1 MSPMHILRHMRAFL
15 TLPLDIGSLLPIAGT
30 AAGAFFGGPAGAA
43 IGGSLGSAA
52 KGIIGGQQGGSKSPN
67 TYVPTGLGTADTTW
81 QSALQQLMQQIQGA
95 GGQITPEIAQAFT
108 ALLGIDR
115 SGIGPAGAQ
124 AGQQYGQLAGQAG
137 QAGNFLNNMGQG
149 VGQAGQQ
156 LWQTAQD
163 PQNALRNQVQ
173 QQVVDASRAGTSA
186 RGIGMG
192 GEAAGIENKAVND
205 FLLNWQNNQLQR
217 QATGLSGY
225 ANASNQAGRDV
236 AGGLA
241 AGALAPE
248 YTQQSAMAPFN
259 ANVSAAGFPL
269 QASQMY
275 TGAMGGLNQQYGGLL
290 SAIIPYLNSGQGA
303 TGQAFDQGQTGM
315 ANLTYGAG
323 KLFGSGSAGGAGD
336 WLSNIFSQPSAGT
349 GSSDASWGGAS
360 NEYFPYGGGV

>member
-1 MSPMHILRHMRAFL
+1 MSPMLAIAYLRAFL
-15 TLPLDIGSLLPIAGT
+15 TLGFGIGDILGLVAP
-30 AAGAFFGGPAGAA
+30 A
-43 IGGSLGSAA
+43 IGIANGA
-52 KGIIGGQQGGSKSPN
+52 KNLIGGAQGGSKNSN
-67 TYVPTGLGTADTTW
+67 TYVPTGLGTADQGW
-81 QSALQQLMQQIQGA
+81 QSTLQQLMQQIQGA

-108 ALLGIDR
+108 ALLGVDR
-115 SGIGPAGAQ
+115 SGIQPAGQA
-124 AGQQYGQLAGQAG
+124 AGQQYGALAGQAG
-137 QAGNFLNNMGQG
+137 QAGSFLNNMGQG

-205 FLLNWQNNQLQR
+205 FLLNWNNNQLQR

-241 AGALAPE
+241 AGALGPE
-248 YTQQSAMAPFN
+248 YTTQSAMAPFN
-259 ANVSAAGFPL
+259 AGVTAAGFPL

-275 TGAMGGLNQQYGGLL
+275 TGAMSPLNQQYGSIL
-290 SAIIPYLNSGQGA
+290 SSIIPYLNSGQGA
-303 TGQAFDQGQTGM
+303 TNQAFDQGQTGL

-323 KLFGSGSAGGAGD
+323 KLGNAFGSSGGAGD
-336 WLSNIFSQPSAGT
+336 WLSNIFSQPSAGS

-360 NEYFPYGGGV
+360 NSYFPYGGGV